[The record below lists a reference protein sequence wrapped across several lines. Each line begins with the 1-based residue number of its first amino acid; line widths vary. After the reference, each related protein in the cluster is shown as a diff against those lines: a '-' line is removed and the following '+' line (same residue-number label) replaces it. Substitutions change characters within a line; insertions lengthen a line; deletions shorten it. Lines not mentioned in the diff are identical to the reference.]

1 MERTGIFLLGRLAG
15 AALMGLAVSAA
26 PAAAQTGPLAT
37 DCQRLDV
44 ESPPERIRRC
54 MAALRAGELQRHFLV
69 QAFMY
74 GGDDRIVRHEYRLA
88 IANYSRVLQLHPH
101 HPEAHYRRGNA
112 YFLSRDFRRALA
124 DYEEALRPNSAY
136 VGYLTGRANARYMLH
151 DYDGALVDYTR
162 AIELNGFLPDARVGR
177 GNVYSV
183 RHDYVRAIADYDVA
197 IRFPTPDANAHYAR
211 AAARMGQRDWENAL
225 IDLNRSIELNPRSAI
240 AFARRARV
248 LVARG
253 NRDWA
258 NADFAEAERLAQGD
272 ASGLNSLCWNLALA
286 GEDLARARAHCDAS
300 LAIEP
305 DDTDTLH
312 TRALISL
319 RQGSFGAALTDFDR
333 ALRRDRAN
341 PELLYGRGLTML
353 RLGRARQG
361 RADMARALAILPGIA
376 QAYVAEYGVTPDG

>member
-1 MERTGIFLLGRLAG
+1 MGI
-15 AALMGLAVSAA
+15 A
-26 PAAAQTGPLAT
+26 PAAAQTGPLAAE
-37 DCQRLDV
+37 CRSLDV

-54 MAALRAGELQRHFLV
+54 MSALRSGELQRDFLV

-74 GGDDRIVRHEYRLA
+74 GGDERMVRRDYRLA
-88 IANYSRVLQLHPH
+88 IANYSRVLRLHPN

-112 YFLSRDFRRALA
+112 YLLSRDFRRALA
-124 DYEEALRPNSAY
+124 DYEEALRPNSGY

-151 DYDGALVDYTR
+151 DYDGALADYTR

-197 IRFPTPDANAHYAR
+197 IRFPTPEANAHYAR
-211 AAARMGQRDWENAL
+211 GAARMGQRDWENAL

-248 LVARG
+248 HVARG
-253 NRDWA
+253 NRGWA
-258 NADFAEAERLAQGD
+258 DADFAEAERLAQGD

-312 TRALISL
+312 TRALVSL
-319 RQGSFGAALTDFDR
+319 RQGSFATALTDFDR

-341 PELLYGRGLTML
+341 PELLYGRGLTLL

-361 RADMARALAILPGIA
+361 RADIARALAILPGIA